1 LQRIA
6 EGHGTWLDFKEGS
19 IVQGWLG
26 ALLLVLATVPHG
38 ARAVEACSPAKLAL
52 LRSPPLPGDG
62 AVLIDCHLTLT
73 PGEVITRSLYFTQGA
88 VSNGVN
94 VDCAGA
100 TLASTEL
107 NANLPR
113 INIQSRSYLGGSG
126 QTVWERPRDI
136 TIRHCTLLGNINVTG
151 MGGQGSEAIRE
162 SSRTDPNHTQV
173 LRERAP
179 TNIVFDDLT
188 IDPQG
193 FIALYAYMGVTGMTV
208 RNSRFVGQ
216 SRSVAI
222 YLDAESG
229 FNQILDNRFETL
241 TPREVI
247 AVDGSSDNRIQGNL
261 FVNSPKGGIYLYRN
275 CGEAGVV
282 RHNEPARNDL
292 FDNQFLD
299 PGGPPA
305 FSPHIWVGSR
315 NGNRSYCD
323 ADAGY
328 PFGSSV
334 DNLDHA
340 HFTAIKGNHFN
351 AGALAVYL
359 AAGPSYLIDN
369 VATSAAALPAADG
382 FGGTFANNHVGAVP
396 EPSSA
401 CFWRA
406 SVPML
411 LADGEFADMD
421 LANPQAAACAAQRLA
436 CQAGSLVQQPGSCD
450 PARIVQKH
458 FKCAVKGSD
467 AGCAK
472 ALACSGSKRIQAMK
486 ARCNLESGGIDRLAL
501 AGAAWNS
508 LAVDRASDVAGEGHC
523 QVAGYDIASSATH
536 LLGRLTHP
544 LAVRCSE
551 HDANGGDCRIEGDLV
566 CY

>member
-1 LQRIA
+1 MR
-6 EGHGTWLDFKEGS
+6 
-19 IVQGWLG
+19 GWLG
-26 ALLLVLATVPHG
+26 ALMLLASWACPLLAH
-38 ARAVEACSPAKLAL
+38 AVQECGPAKLAL

-62 AVLIDCHLTLT
+62 AVLVDCHLNLN

-107 NANLPR
+107 NADLPR
-113 INIQSRSYLGGSG
+113 INIQSRSYVDSSG

-136 TIRHCTLLGNINVTG
+136 TIRRCTLQGNINVTG
-151 MGGQGSEAIRE
+151 MGGQGSPAILE

-173 LRERAP
+173 LRDRAP

-229 FNQILDNRFETL
+229 FNHILGNRFETI
-241 TPREVI
+241 TAREVI
-247 AVDGSSDNRIQGNL
+247 AVDGSSDNRIQGNH

-299 PGGPPA
+299 PSGPPVY
-305 FSPHIWVGSR
+305 SPHIWVASR
-315 NGNRSYCD
+315 NGNRSYCE

-351 AGALAVYL
+351 TGALAVYL

-369 VATSAAALPAADG
+369 VATSAAALPSADG
-382 FGGTFANNHVGAVP
+382 FGGTFVNNHLGAAP
-396 EPSSA
+396 EPSTA

-411 LADGEFADMD
+411 LADGESADLD
-421 LANPQAAACAAQRLA
+421 LANPQAASCAVQRLA
-436 CQAGSLVQQPGSCD
+436 CQAGGLVQQPSSCD
-450 PARIVQKH
+450 AARITQKH
-458 FKCAVKGSD
+458 FKCAVKNSD

-472 ALACSGSKRIQAMK
+472 ALACAGSKRIQALK
-486 ARCNLESGGIDRLAL
+486 ARCNLESGGIDRPAL
-501 AGAAWNS
+501 AGAAWNT

-523 QVAGYDIASSATH
+523 QAAGYDIASGTTH
-536 LLGRLTHP
+536 LLGRLTQP
-544 LAVRCSE
+544 LAVQCME
-551 HDANGGDCRIEGDLV
+551 HDANGGDCQIEGDLV